1 VEAFRHAVE
10 VFFDRL
16 AAVHWQALAVAIGFH
31 LLKPIAVSRAWR
43 NIIADAYPASRVSWL
58 GIFGAYLAGVGVNA
72 IVPARGGEA
81 LKIFLAR
88 RHVAGST
95 YTTLASTLVLLTAFD
110 FIVSFCL
117 FLWALTL
124 GVLPGI
130 DVLPRLPAFDTGWF
144 LDHPRL
150 TGIVVA
156 ALLGA
161 GLLAT
166 AWAWSRFRTF
176 KQRVS
181 MGFTIVRDRP
191 RYLRK
196 VAFWQAIDWTLRL
209 LAIYWFLRAFGLTAN
224 LHNAVLVEVTQNV
237 SGLFPFSPSGIGT
250 EQALL
255 VYVFR
260 GQFPAGAL
268 LSFSVGVRFTLVVT
282 NLALGFLAI
291 AVMMRTLRWRRAIEA
306 RPEAA
311 RP

>member
-1 VEAFRHAVE
+1 MHAVLHNIG
-10 VFFDRL
+10 VFFGHL
-16 AAVHWQALAVAIGFH
+16 AAVGWTSLGLALCCH
-31 LLKPIAVSRAWR
+31 LVKLCCVSRAWR
-43 NIIADAYPASRVSWL
+43 NIVDAAYPDAEVPQRTVT
-58 GIFGAYLAGVGVNA
+58 GAIMARVGVNA
-72 IVPARGGEA
+72 VVPARGGEA

-95 YTTLASTLVLLTAFD
+95 YTTLASSLVLLTAFD
-110 FIVSFCL
+110 FLVSSSL
-117 FLWALTL
+117 FLWALTF
-124 GVLPGI
+124 GVLPGL
-130 DVLPRLPAFDTGWF
+130 DVLPRLPAFDTAWF

-156 ALLGA
+156 SLVGA
-161 GLLAT
+161 GLIAT

-176 KQRVS
+176 KQRVA

-191 RYLRK
+191 RYLRR
-196 VAFWQAIDWTLRL
+196 VAFWQALDWALRL
-209 LAIYWFLRAFGLTAN
+209 VAIYWFLRAFGLTAN

-260 GQFPAGAL
+260 GQFPAAAL
-268 LSFSVGVRFTLVVT
+268 LSFSVGARFTLVVT
-282 NLALGFLAI
+282 NVVLGFLAI
-291 AVMMRTLRWRRAIEA
+291 AIMLRTLHWRRAIEA

-311 RP
+311 ST

>member
-1 VEAFRHAVE
+1 VDAFRHAVE

-16 AAVHWQALAVAIGFH
+16 AAVHWTALAVAVGFH
-31 LLKPIAVSRAWR
+31 VLKPVCVSIAWR
-43 NIIADAYPASRVSWL
+43 NIIADAYPASRVRWL
-58 GIFGAYLAGVGVNA
+58 GVFGAYLAGVGVNA
-72 IVPARGGEA
+72 VVPARGGEA

-110 FIVSFCL
+110 FLVSSSL
-117 FLWALTL
+117 FLWALTF
-124 GVLPGI
+124 GVLPGL
-130 DVLPRLPAFDTGWF
+130 DVLPRLPAFDTAWF

-156 ALLGA
+156 SLVGA
-161 GLLAT
+161 GLIAT

-176 KQRVS
+176 KQRVA

-191 RYLRK
+191 RYLRR
-196 VAFWQAIDWTLRL
+196 VAFWQALDWALRL
-209 LAIYWFLRAFGLTAN
+209 VAIYWFLRAFGLTAN

-260 GQFPAGAL
+260 GQFPAAAL
-268 LSFSVGVRFTLVVT
+268 LSFSVGARFTLVVT
-282 NLALGFLAI
+282 NVVLGFLAI
-291 AVMMRTLRWRRAIEA
+291 AIMLRTLHWRRAIEA

-311 RP
+311 ST